1 MCKGFGFTQHGNPEQ
16 DSLLSREG
24 ASEEAVLLLCASV
37 FLSVDWGYLRT
48 VGQDTCLCPLN
59 CAPSSEQMFAT
70 YPSCSP
76 RGGHVRP
83 TQPSGF

>member
-16 DSLLSREG
+16 DPPLSRE
-24 ASEEAVLLLCASV
+24 EAVPLFCASV
-37 FLSVDWGYLRT
+37 FLSVKWGYLRT
-48 VGQDTCLCPLN
+48 VGQRTCICPLN
-59 CAPSSEQMFAT
+59 CAASSEQMFAT

-76 RGGHVRP
+76 RGGHISP